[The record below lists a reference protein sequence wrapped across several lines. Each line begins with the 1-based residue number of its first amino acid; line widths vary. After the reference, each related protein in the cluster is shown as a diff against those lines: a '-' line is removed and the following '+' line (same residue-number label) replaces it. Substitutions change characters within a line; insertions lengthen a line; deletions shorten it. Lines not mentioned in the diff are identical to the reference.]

1 MAFFSRERRRI
12 RTVCPRR
19 IDQVPDVFIPS
30 YTRKLT
36 AIDINSEVD
45 KNYYTINSSDYI
57 DGTSFIADQEGVNQV
72 SFYSVDEAGNKE
84 ESQTIEVKLDKTAP
98 IITSIVYDFYV
109 WGSKLDLTYSTK
121 DLLSGVSSEVVM
133 LKSPN
138 DSFGKVLKKLDQIYL
153 FQPGMYTLTILA
165 TDAVGNAQVS
175 EKIFTV
181 YIPTTIEVTQHVIR
195 GSIGEFTL
203 RVELPEIFEDYKF
216 DLDTAEL
223 NGVKAV
229 NSHNEY
235 YNQAKKGQFKF
246 ERSSFQWAAGEQEIE
261 FRCYL
266 YGYLVIGHT
275 NVQVKN

>member
-1 MAFFSRERRRI
+1 
-12 RTVCPRR
+12 VCPRR
-19 IDQVPDVFIPS
+19 IDQVPEVFIPS
-30 YTRKLT
+30 YTRRLA

-45 KNYYTINSSDYI
+45 KTYYTINGSDYI

-72 SFYSVDEAGNKE
+72 SFYSVDEAVIKE
-84 ESQTIEVKLDKTAP
+84 EAKTIEVKLDKTAP
-98 IITSIVYDFYV
+98 IITSNVYDFYV
-109 WGSKLDLTYSTK
+109 WGSKLDLTDSTK

-181 YIPTTIEVTQHVIR
+181 YIPTTIEVTHHVIR